1 VRFHLQGGA
10 IGDGA
15 LDECIDLGF
24 AADVMGDGEAAET
37 GAAIRHAAIRGQLVE
52 GVEGKGDAAALE
64 HGDGVEG
71 PGLARPAHR
80 LPKGDGAGQVVGAER
95 DDADALVH
103 NLPLTM
109 KGETAMAE
117 TEMERIVLVRHI
129 EGAPSPDDFRIER
142 LPIPEL
148 ADGQFLAR
156 NHFVS
161 CDPGTRSRLSP
172 GASYAPPLQPGAPV
186 DGFSVGE
193 VIASRNER
201 FAVGDK
207 VALTGWATHV
217 VSNGRGYAVKL
228 PDLGVPETLWIGLLG
243 VPGMTAWFGLKRV
256 AALKAGERV
265 LVTSAAGPVGA
276 TAGQLARLWGASEV
290 IGIAGGAEKCAWL
303 KEIGFTHALDYKAAD
318 FEQRFAEAAAAGFDV
333 MFDNVGNA
341 MIDRALPHMKLRGRI
356 VVSGQVADYNTP
368 AEQTPGLKHTREFIG
383 RRLRMEGL
391 VVFDDL
397 PQFAAA
403 QAELAGLIQSGA
415 VQYRE
420 EIFDGLASLP
430 EAFCG
435 LFTGASFGRRLV
447 RV

>member
-1 VRFHLQGGA
+1 
-10 IGDGA
+10 
-15 LDECIDLGF
+15 
-24 AADVMGDGEAAET
+24 MTT
-37 GAAIRHAAIRGQLVE
+37 GQ
-52 GVEGKGDAAALE
+52 
-64 HGDGVEG
+64 
-71 PGLARPAHR
+71 
-80 LPKGDGAGQVVGAER
+80 
-95 DDADALVH
+95 
-103 NLPLTM
+103 
-109 KGETAMAE
+109 
-117 TEMERIVLVRHI
+117 MERIVLVRHI
-129 EGAPSPDDFRIER
+129 DGAPTPADFRVES

-148 ADGQFLAR
+148 AEGQFLAK

-186 DGFSVGE
+186 DGFAVGE

-201 FAVGDK
+201 FTVGDH

-217 VSNGRGYAVKL
+217 VSNGRGYCVKL
-228 PDLGVPETLWIGLLG
+228 PDLGVPESLWIGLLG

-256 AALKAGERV
+256 AQMQTGERV

-276 TAGQLARLWGASEV
+276 TAGQLAKIWGASEV
-290 IGIAGGAEKCAWL
+290 VGIAGGAEKCAWL
-303 KEIGFTHALDYKAAD
+303 MDVAGFDRAIDYKAPG
-318 FEQRFAEAAAAGFDV
+318 FEAAFADASAGGWDI

-341 MIDRALPHMKLRGRI
+341 MIDRALPHMKMRGRI

-368 AEQTPGLKHTREFIG
+368 PDKVPGLKNTREFIA

-397 PQFAAA
+397 AGFTAA
-403 QAELAGLIQSGA
+403 QAELAGMIKDGR
-415 VQYRE
+415 VKYRE
-420 EIFDGLASLP
+420 EVFEGLANLP

-435 LFTGASFGRRLV
+435 LFTGASFGRRVV

>member
-1 VRFHLQGGA
+1 M
-10 IGDGA
+10 
-15 LDECIDLGF
+15 
-24 AADVMGDGEAAET
+24 AAG
-37 GAAIRHAAIRGQLVE
+37 
-52 GVEGKGDAAALE
+52 
-64 HGDGVEG
+64 
-71 PGLARPAHR
+71 
-80 LPKGDGAGQVVGAER
+80 
-95 DDADALVH
+95 
-103 NLPLTM
+103 
-109 KGETAMAE
+109 
-117 TEMERIVLVRHI
+117 EMERVVLVRHI
-129 EGAPSPDDFRIER
+129 EGAPKPEDFRIET

-148 ADGQFLAR
+148 SEGQFLAK

-201 FAVGDK
+201 FAVGDH

-228 PDLGVPETLWIGLLG
+228 PDLGVPESLWIGLLG

-256 AALKAGERV
+256 AQLKAGERV

-276 TAGQLARLWGASEV
+276 TAGQLAKLWGASEV
-290 IGIAGGAEKCAWL
+290 VGIAGGSEKCAWL
-303 KEIGFTHALDYKAAD
+303 TEVAGFDRAIDYKAPD
-318 FEQRFAEAAAAGFDV
+318 FEAAFAAAAEGGYDV

-341 MIDRALPHMKLRGRI
+341 MIDRTLPHMKMRGRI

-368 AEQTPGLKHTREFIG
+368 IDQVPGLKNTREFIA
-383 RRLRMEGL
+383 RRLRMEGM

-397 PQFAAA
+397 PGFAAA
-403 QAELAGLIQSGA
+403 QAELAGLIKAGT
-415 VQYRE
+415 VKYRE
-420 EIFDGLASLP
+420 EVFEGLASLP

-435 LFTGASFGRRLV
+435 LFTGASFGRRVV

>member
-1 VRFHLQGGA
+1 
-10 IGDGA
+10 
-15 LDECIDLGF
+15 
-24 AADVMGDGEAAET
+24 MTT
-37 GAAIRHAAIRGQLVE
+37 G
-52 GVEGKGDAAALE
+52 
-64 HGDGVEG
+64 
-71 PGLARPAHR
+71 
-80 LPKGDGAGQVVGAER
+80 
-95 DDADALVH
+95 
-103 NLPLTM
+103 
-109 KGETAMAE
+109 
-117 TEMERIVLVRHI
+117 EMERIVLVRHI
-129 EGAPSPDDFRIER
+129 DGAPSPDDFRVER
-142 LPIPEL
+142 LPIPDL
-148 ADGQFLAR
+148 AEGQFLAK

-193 VIASRNER
+193 VIASRNDR
-201 FAVGDK
+201 FAVGDQ

-228 PDLGVPETLWIGLLG
+228 PDLGVPEQLWIGLLG

-256 AALKAGERV
+256 AQLKAGERV

-276 TAGQLARLWGASEV
+276 TAGQLAKLWGASEV
-290 IGIAGGAEKCAWL
+290 IGVAGGSEKCQWL
-303 KEIGFTHALDYKAAD
+303 RDVGLDVAIDYKAAD
-318 FEQRFAEAAAAGFDV
+318 FEAQFAAAAADGFDV

-341 MIDRALPHMKLRGRI
+341 MIDRALPHMKMRGRI

-368 AEQTPGLKHTREFIG
+368 LDRVPGLKNTREFIA

-397 PQFAAA
+397 PGFAAA
-403 QAELAGLIQSGA
+403 QAELAGLIKSGA

-420 EIFDGLASLP
+420 EIFEGLASLP
-430 EAFCG
+430 AAFCG
-435 LFTGASFGRRLV
+435 LFTGASFGRRVV

>member
-1 VRFHLQGGA
+1 MSPR
-10 IGDGA
+10 
-15 LDECIDLGF
+15 
-24 AADVMGDGEAAET
+24 
-37 GAAIRHAAIRGQLVE
+37 
-52 GVEGKGDAAALE
+52 
-64 HGDGVEG
+64 
-71 PGLARPAHR
+71 
-80 LPKGDGAGQVVGAER
+80 
-95 DDADALVH
+95 
-103 NLPLTM
+103 
-109 KGETAMAE
+109 
-117 TEMERIVLVRHI
+117 EMERIVLVRHI
-129 EGAPSPDDFRIER
+129 DGAPSPDDFRIER
-142 LPIPEL
+142 VVIPEL

-193 VIASRNER
+193 VIESRNEH

-228 PDLGVPETLWIGLLG
+228 PDLGVPESLWIGILG

-256 AALKAGERV
+256 AQLQAGERV

-276 TAGQLARLWGASEV
+276 TAGQLAKLWGASEV
-290 IGIAGGAEKCAWL
+290 VGIAGGPEKCQWL
-303 KEIGFTHALDYKAAD
+303 TQVAGFDRAIDYKAPD
-318 FEQRFAEAAAAGFDV
+318 FEGQFAAAAEGGYDV

-341 MIDRALPHMKLRGRI
+341 MIDRALPVMKMRGRI

-368 AEQTPGLKHTREFIG
+368 VDKVPGLKHTAQFIA

-397 PQFAAA
+397 PGFSAA
-403 QAELAGLIQSGA
+403 QAELATMIGDGRVL
-415 VQYRE
+415 YRE
-420 EIFDGLASLP
+420 EIFEGLASLP
-430 EAFCG
+430 AAFCG
-435 LFTGASFGRRLV
+435 LFTGASFGRRV
-447 RV
+447 IRVG

>member
-1 VRFHLQGGA
+1 
-10 IGDGA
+10 
-15 LDECIDLGF
+15 
-24 AADVMGDGEAAET
+24 MS
-37 GAAIRHAAIRGQLVE
+37 RG
-52 GVEGKGDAAALE
+52 
-64 HGDGVEG
+64 
-71 PGLARPAHR
+71 
-80 LPKGDGAGQVVGAER
+80 
-95 DDADALVH
+95 
-103 NLPLTM
+103 
-109 KGETAMAE
+109 
-117 TEMERIVLVRHI
+117 EMERIVLVRHI
-129 EGAPSPDDFRIER
+129 VGAPSPEDFRIER

-172 GASYAPPLQPGAPV
+172 GASYAPALQPGAPV
-186 DGFSVGE
+186 DGFSVGTVLE
-193 VIASRNER
+193 SRNPR
-201 FAVGDK
+201 FAVGDA

-228 PDLGVPETLWIGLLG
+228 ANLGVPEQLWIGLLG

-256 AALKAGERV
+256 AQLAAGDRV

-290 IGIAGGAEKCAWL
+290 VGIAGGAEKCAWL
-303 KEIGFTHALDYKAAD
+303 TDVAGFDRAIDYKAAD
-318 FEQRFAEAAAAGFDV
+318 FEAQFADAAAAGYDV

-341 MIDRALPHMKLRGRI
+341 MIDHALPVMKLRGRI

-368 AEQTPGLKHTREFIG
+368 NDQLPGVRNTREFIA

-397 PQFAAA
+397 PGFAAA
-403 QAELAGLIQSGA
+403 QAELAALIKAGTIK
-415 VQYRE
+415 YRE
-420 EIFDGLASLP
+420 EIFEGLASLP
-430 EAFCG
+430 AAFCG
-435 LFTGASFGRRLV
+435 LFTGASFGRRVV

>member
-1 VRFHLQGGA
+1 
-10 IGDGA
+10 
-15 LDECIDLGF
+15 
-24 AADVMGDGEAAET
+24 MS
-37 GAAIRHAAIRGQLVE
+37 
-52 GVEGKGDAAALE
+52 
-64 HGDGVEG
+64 
-71 PGLARPAHR
+71 
-80 LPKGDGAGQVVGAER
+80 AG
-95 DDADALVH
+95 
-103 NLPLTM
+103 
-109 KGETAMAE
+109 
-117 TEMERIVLVRHI
+117 EMERIVLVRHI
-129 EGAPSPDDFRIER
+129 DGAPSPEDFRVER

-148 ADGQFLAR
+148 AEGQFLAR

-193 VIASRNER
+193 VIASRNDR
-201 FAVGDK
+201 FAVGDH

-228 PDLGVPETLWIGLLG
+228 PDLGVPESLWIGLLG
-243 VPGMTAWFGLKRV
+243 VPGMTAWFGLRRV
-256 AALKAGERV
+256 ARLQAGERV

-276 TAGQLARLWGASEV
+276 TAGQLAKLWGASAV
-290 IGIAGGAEKCAWL
+290 IGIAGGPEKCQWL
-303 KEIGFTHALDYKAAD
+303 RDVGFDIAIDYKAAD
-318 FEQRFAEAAAAGFDV
+318 FEAQFTAAAADGFDV

-341 MIDRALPHMKLRGRI
+341 MIDRALPHMKMRGRI

-368 AEQTPGLKHTREFIG
+368 LDRVPGLKNTREFIT

-397 PQFAAA
+397 PGFAAA
-403 QAELAGLIQSGA
+403 QAELAALIASGA

-420 EIFDGLASLP
+420 EVFEGLASLP
-430 EAFCG
+430 QAFCG
-435 LFTGASFGRRLV
+435 LFTGASFGRRVV